1 MRQAAFCVLRA
12 ALHALAARLGGPP
25 LPQRMEVD
33 GEPEPD
39 PQPLGPV
46 PEGVREGA
54 GRLRDLF
61 WVPVESLVTAAYPI
75 RQGLAAAAGGSGPP
89 SSLQDP
95 AFQDEGLTGA
105 DLTGAG
111 VHALAAI
118 AALRVSPCTI
128 SGATRRAMG
137 RRLTVATGVA
147 ITRWRARSGTGA
159 RWRRRR
165 CGRTAPGCSGP
176 APTPSTARS
185 PSSTSPWRC
194 CTSAPC
200 PRGSPGP
207 GSAGPASPPCSGS
220 GSSRSST
227 LASPRFRCVGSFR
240 LPRVPSRGLGGR
252 SVAVGRE
259 GEARPSSR
267 HEGRTDVHAHHPHDT
282 DQQAQLT
289 AAVRGLPEAA
299 PFLAA
304 AGCPA
309 DPAALRQALRAD
321 KETGAQRAGWV
332 AGCVG
337 AALRDPALA
346 PSLGAWPGELRRFFD
361 GRVKELGAA
370 GSAGRCAAWR
380 GAFCRALAAVAASE
394 GAAGTAFAASLAQL
408 LVAEAAKAARGE
420 PGFLKA
426 APAGFGELLPASG
439 PALRERL
446 GAAREHVAASP
457 LGPHALPAAVRA
469 LAGPS
474 GGTARPPLHALV
486 TALVE
491 ATPGRAGLAS
501 AREVAQLEAF
511 ATALLPAGPTAD
523 PQVSRGGMLVG
534 GVHGSD

>member
-1 MRQAAFCVLRA
+1 MAVGL
-12 ALHALAARLGGPP
+12 
-25 LPQRMEVD
+25 EV
-33 GEPEPD
+33 E
-39 PQPLGPV
+39 
-46 PEGVREGA
+46 
-54 GRLRDLF
+54 
-61 WVPVESLVTAAYPI
+61 
-75 RQGLAAAAGGSGPP
+75 
-89 SSLQDP
+89 
-95 AFQDEGLTGA
+95 
-105 DLTGAG
+105 
-111 VHALAAI
+111 
-118 AALRVSPCTI
+118 
-128 SGATRRAMG
+128 
-137 RRLTVATGVA
+137 
-147 ITRWRARSGTGA
+147 ARS
-159 RWRRRR
+159 
-165 CGRTAPGCSGP
+165 
-176 APTPSTARS
+176 
-185 PSSTSPWRC
+185 
-194 CTSAPC
+194 
-200 PRGSPGP
+200 
-207 GSAGPASPPCSGS
+207 
-220 GSSRSST
+220 
-227 LASPRFRCVGSFR
+227 
-240 LPRVPSRGLGGR
+240 
-252 SVAVGRE
+252 
-259 GEARPSSR
+259 SSR
-267 HEGRTDVHAHHPHDT
+267 HDGRTDAHAHHPHNT

-289 AAVRGLPEAA
+289 VAVRGLPEAA

-380 GAFCRALAAVAASE
+380 GAFCRAIAAATAAAG
-394 GAAGTAFAASLAQL
+394 GAAGTAFAAGLAQL

-426 APAGFGELLPASG
+426 APAGFGELLPASS

-469 LAGPS
+469 LASPS

-523 PQVSRGGMLVG
+523 PQVSKGEGWRC
-534 GVHGSD
+534 SRF